1 MLTVLRLSGIAII
14 ALFSSMLLRE
24 RYKLS
29 AILAAL
35 GAFILIFSFSM
46 GQGVSATVETVKSF
60 TEGTGYSEY
69 AVIMLKAL
77 GIAYISSVTETVC
90 REAGEG
96 MLASAA
102 EFSGKVEI
110 IALSL
115 PLISSVLDIATE
127 LL

>member
-1 MLTVLRLSGIAII
+1 M

-35 GAFILIFSFSM
+35 VAFIIIFSFSM
-46 GQGVSATVETVKSF
+46 GQGVSQTVETVKNF
-60 TEGTGYSEY
+60 AEGTGYSEY

-77 GIAYISSVTETVC
+77 GIAYISSLTETVC

-96 MLASAA
+96 MLAAA
-102 EFSGKVEI
+102 CEFSGKVEI
-110 IALSL
+110 IVLSL
-115 PLISSVLDIATE
+115 PLISSILDIAAE